1 MQEFTETF
9 EEFLNNKGENW
20 LAKKLADIPSFKFKD
35 EKLNIDYEL
44 LFSNLI
50 KNKYLLREI
59 GSETEEMFE
68 YYFDRKIDEIKI
80 KYVPKVSMW
89 INNFNE
95 LFKFTVRLN
104 LERNYSSGDINTYY
118 LNPANKLNPIKT
130 VNQDGSVTYS
140 GNLKTENVDDTLTQ
154 GHSTLD
160 RDVLQTVWGK
170 TRANILE
177 QIFELKDIYYDMI
190 ESFNNV
196 FMGLY

>member
-9 EEFLNNKGENW
+9 EEFLNNKSGNW
-20 LAKKLADIPSFKFKD
+20 LVNKLADIPSFKFKD
-35 EKLNIDYEL
+35 ENLNIDYTL

-59 GSETEEMFE
+59 CAETEEMFE

-89 INNFNE
+89 INNFND

-104 LERNYSSGDINTYY
+104 LEKNYSSGDINTYY
-118 LNPANKLNPIKT
+118 LNPANKLNPTKT
-130 VNQDGSVTYS
+130 VNQDGTVTYS
-140 GNLKTENVDDTLTQ
+140 GNLKTENVDDTITQ

-170 TRANILE
+170 TRANILD
-177 QIFELKDIYYDMI
+177 QIFELKDIYYEMI
-190 ESFNNV
+190 ESFNNI